1 MSKDTKG
8 MLDHIMSGEDK
19 LVLKYDTKLKGE
31 IQSDLLPPIGSDTLG
46 NVTAGSYDDSG
57 IITSAMIND
66 PINPNHYKFGDMESK
81 PFINNVCKYG
91 GFLPEETPNI
101 KDIIKYLIRYPRKNG
116 IEDLKKCKW
125 YLDELIEIREEI
137 ENNKTSDDNVPDN
150 GGTISISNI
159 ISDKMVNSDVKPPM
173 YTTTTSLY
181 IGQLLKKI
189 EDKRVL
195 ISDDYKRSAND
206 IEVLKEIAN
215 VKSGV
220 SSNVLKMIDE
230 QIQNYVLHT
239 SQIKTNIIQHNI
251 SNSLSSIIDPSV
263 TDNTIATSESFRGI
277 GKDIG
282 SINGKIN

>member
-8 MLDHIMSGEDK
+8 
-19 LVLKYDTKLKGE
+19 
-31 IQSDLLPPIGSDTLG
+31 
-46 NVTAGSYDDSG
+46 
-57 IITSAMIND
+57 MIND

-125 YLDELIEIREEI
+125 YLDELITIREGI
-137 ENNKTSDDNVPDN
+137 EDTKTSDDNVPIN

-173 YTTTTSLY
+173 YTTTTNLY

-230 QIQNYVLHT
+230 QIQDYALSP
-239 SQIKTNIIQHNI
+239 SQIKKNIIQHGI
-251 SNSLSSIIDPSV
+251 SNSLSSFIGPDV
-263 TDNTIATSESFRGI
+263 TANMIASN
-277 GKDIG
+277 
-282 SINGKIN
+282 NGKIN

>member
-1 MSKDTKG
+1 MGKYFDPETGKYNEIDNRKVDAFLKQRVPSIDVILSNSGIPNSLSEALGEVTSGMS
-8 MLDHIMSGEDK
+8 
-19 LVLKYDTKLKGE
+19 Y
-31 IQSDLLPPIGSDTLG
+31 GSD
-46 NVTAGSYDDSG
+46 Y
-57 IITSAMIND
+57 ND

-125 YLDELIEIREEI
+125 YLDELIEIREGI
-137 ENNKTSDDNVPDN
+137 EDTKTSDDNVPIN

-159 ISDKMVNSDVKPPM
+159 ISDKMVNSDVNPPM
-173 YTTTTSLY
+173 YTTTTNLY

-195 ISDDYKRSAND
+195 ISDDYIRSAND
-206 IEVLKEIAN
+206 IEVLKEIGN

-230 QIQNYVLHT
+230 QIQDYALCMCRE
-239 SQIKTNIIQHNI
+239 
-251 SNSLSSIIDPSV
+251 P
-263 TDNTIATSESFRGI
+263 RGL
-277 GKDIG
+277 
-282 SINGKIN
+282 